1 MDNTRDTEQRTATNH
16 HPGINVVDFHGTA
29 PSGNSAIS
37 PTSLMDIPRPMERQC
52 TAKSKQSGVRCKRR
66 PIPGGH
72 VCVMHGGKTPGAI
85 ASAKA
90 RLALLVD
97 PAILR
102 LATLIDLKGEPGI
115 NMAAVRDVLDRN
127 GFKPVDRV
135 EVTDSGA
142 RYQALA
148 AGRERARLARVILT
162 ERTVTLEGPELAQ
175 VAEKKDDNS
184 KPNDTLR

>member
-1 MDNTRDTEQRTATNH
+1 M
-16 HPGINVVDFHGTA
+16 
-29 PSGNSAIS
+29 
-37 PTSLMDIPRPMERQC
+37 
-52 TAKSKQSGVRCKRR
+52 
-66 PIPGGH
+66 
-72 VCVMHGGKTPGAI
+72 MHGGKTPGAI

-162 ERTVTLEGPELAQ
+162 ERTVTLEGPEVAQ
-175 VAEKKDDNS
+175 VAEKKDA
-184 KPNDTLR
+184 T